1 MGTQSDVVEFYEPEL
16 VGALQEVFDRAWKEI
31 NATLSQPGS
40 VKSAEQRRNDL
51 AQMIL
56 LAHRSGMQPE
66 QISTALRAITSS
78 RNKRHA
84 GLSALMSRA
93 RSILT
98 DGSKT

>member
-1 MGTQSDVVEFYEPEL
+1 MLEFYEPEL

-31 NATLSQPGS
+31 NANSSRSGS
-40 VKSAEQRRNDL
+40 VKAAVQRRNDL

-66 QISTALRAITSS
+66 QISTALRAMTSS

-93 RSILT
+93 RSILV

>member
-1 MGTQSDVVEFYEPEL
+1 MGTQSDVLEFYEPEL
-16 VGALQEVFDRAWKEI
+16 VGVLQEVFDRAWKEI

-56 LAHRSGMQPE
+56 LAHRSGMQPD
-66 QISTALRAITSS
+66 QISRALRAITSS
-78 RNKRHA
+78 RNK
-84 GLSALMSRA
+84 GDLNGLMSRA
-93 RSILT
+93 RSILA